1 MSSTPNPNPEN
12 GNPPAPTAAD
22 LDRLKA
28 ALEAERAAHKET
40 KTKAAERR
48 TVYAR
53 TLGLAENVNDEDIVA
68 HLSGTD
74 HAKAVASIQAERD
87 ELRAKVTKIEQ
98 ERDAQH
104 VESAISAA
112 LSKSG
117 MIPANHEDAANLIR
131 SMLTVKEGKVV
142 TKDGVPNVIPGMDP
156 TQLFHATVKTLRPHW
171 WPSSVGGGAVGSRG
185 NANPNA
191 LPGDA
196 SCFDPRSPNFNVTK
210 QGQYHRA
217 YGPEVAARARAQ
229 YGGGR

>member
-1 MSSTPNPNPEN
+1 MSDTNTNT
-12 GNPPAPTAAD
+12 PTAAD

-40 KTKAAERR
+40 KTKGAERR

-53 TLGLAENVNDEDIVA
+53 TLGLAENANDEDIVA
-68 HLSGTD
+68 PLSGTD

-104 VESAISAA
+104 VESATSSA

-131 SMLTVKEGKVV
+131 SMLTVKDGKVV

-185 NANPNA
+185 NGRCCNVGIA
-191 LPGDA
+191 LFVPQL
-196 SCFDPRSPNFNVTK
+196 CPTIRHPPKPVQEKSPW
-210 QGQYHRA
+210 RA
-217 YGPEVAARARAQ
+217 PEAGFQVPPEGLEPSTR
-229 YGGGR
+229 